1 MKLIESVPNF
11 SEGRRENVVKE
22 IIAEAEKYK
31 GVWIL
36 DWSMDPDHNRSVV
49 TLVGNP
55 EPLLEALF
63 DMVKKASEVIDMRE
77 HKGEHPRMGA
87 TDVVPLVPIMG
98 TTMKECV
105 EYSKKLGKRIGDELK
120 IPVYL
125 YERSATKPERE
136 NLSNIRKGEFE
147 GFFEKIKKPEWKPDF
162 GPSQVHPTAGVTA
175 VGAREFL
182 IAFNVNLGTDNI
194 DIANKIAKAVRHIS
208 GGFRYVKAIGVE
220 LKDKGM
226 VRVSMN
232 LTNYKKCPMFRVFE
246 VIKREAERYG
256 VPVVSSEIIGLIP
269 LLALVESAAFY
280 LQLEDFDVSKII
292 ENNILEIF
300 AKELEKSESGASDRS

>member
-98 TTMKECV
+98 TTIKECV

-162 GPSQVHPTAGVTA
+162 GPLQVHPTAGVTA

-226 VRVSMN
+226 VQVSMN
-232 LTNYKKCPMFRVFE
+232 LTNYKKSPMFRVFE

>member
-1 MKLIESVPNF
+1 LKLVESVPNF
-11 SEGRRENVVKE
+11 SEGRREDVVKE
-22 IIAEAEKYK
+22 IIAEAEKYQ
-31 GVWIL
+31 GVWVL

-49 TLVGNP
+49 TMIGKP
-55 EPLLEALF
+55 EPLLKALF
-63 DMVKKASEVIDMRE
+63 DMVKKASELIDMRK

-105 EYSKKLGKRIGDELK
+105 GYSKELGRRIGEELK

-136 NLSNIRKGEFE
+136 NLANIRKGEFE
-147 GFFEKIKKPEWKPDF
+147 GFFEKIKDPEWQPDF
-162 GPSQVHPTAGVTA
+162 GPSEVHPTAGVTA

-194 DIANKIAKAVRHIS
+194 DVANKIARAVRHIS

-220 LKDKGM
+220 LKDRGI
-226 VRVSMN
+226 VQVSMN
-232 LTNYKKCPMFRVFE
+232 LTNYKKSPMFRVFE

-256 VPVVSSEIIGLIP
+256 VPVVGSEIVGLVP

-292 ENNILEIF
+292 ENNVLDIF
-300 AKELEKSESGASDRS
+300 AKELEKSES

>member
-98 TTMKECV
+98 TTIKECV

-162 GPSQVHPTAGVTA
+162 GPLQVHPTAGVTA

-226 VRVSMN
+226 VQVSMN
-232 LTNYKKCPMFRVFE
+232 LTNYKKSPIFRVFE